1 MSKLLQ
7 QAVVHSV
14 QAAKMSECDFMEWV
28 KVVEEQQD
36 TIWAHYT
43 RPASPPMAA
52 PAGLSDIDLKCL
64 EQQPLLCS
72 FVRSLIAEWTVR
84 DKTIVPTTAAA
95 NQASAEKP
103 EQDPELS
110 TDVSDPDDADSK
122 RESPT
127 DTSTAAANP
136 APPEKPEQGPELP
149 TNASGQE
156 NANSQRECPTDTP
169 NTAVTSED
177 AEGQA
182 AASNSPGAEVG
193 ASGCVQPEHE
203 NSDWDSDRSTSPPAT
218 TAMSK
223 FKMPEPGTTTI
234 GAVHVFGSA
243 TIHLTNNIN
252 YNAYLIKEFC
262 KGRLPEQLDI
272 AELCKSRDVFAAS
285 KEKKD

>member
-1 MSKLLQ
+1 MLSD
-7 QAVVHSV
+7 SDGN
-14 QAAKMSECDFMEWV
+14 MSESDFIEWV
-28 KVVEEQQD
+28 KVVEEQED
-36 TIWAHYT
+36 TICAHYT
-43 RPASPPMAA
+43 RPASPPVSA
-52 PAGLSDIDLKCL
+52 PSGLTTLELKCL

-72 FVRSLIAEWTVR
+72 FVRSLIAKWTDRTVR
-84 DKTIVPTTAAA
+84 DKTIAPTT
-95 NQASAEKP
+95 S
-103 EQDPELS
+103 
-110 TDVSDPDDADSK
+110 
-122 RESPT
+122 
-127 DTSTAAANP
+127 AANP
-136 APPEKPEQGPELP
+136 APPENPEQGPELP
-149 TNASGQE
+149 TNASGQD

-177 AEGQA
+177 AEAQA

-223 FKMPEPGTTTI
+223 FKMPEPGTTTT
-234 GAVHVFGSA
+234 GAVHVYGSA

-285 KEKKD
+285 KKKRD

>member
-7 QAVVHSV
+7 QAVVDSV

-72 FVRSLIAEWTVR
+72 FVRSLIAEWTDRTVR

-103 EQDPELS
+103 
-110 TDVSDPDDADSK
+110 DVNGPDDADSK

-127 DTSTAAANP
+127 DTPTAAANP
-136 APPEKPEQGPELP
+136 APSENPELP
-149 TNASGQE
+149 TNASG
-156 NANSQRECPTDTP
+156 
-169 NTAVTSED
+169 
-177 AEGQA
+177 EGQA

-193 ASGCVQPEHE
+193 VSGCV
-203 NSDWDSDRSTSPPAT
+203 
-218 TAMSK
+218 K
-223 FKMPEPGTTTI
+223 PEPGTTTT
-234 GAVHVFGSA
+234 GAVHVYGSA

-285 KEKKD
+285 KEKD